1 MRDIAALAERV
12 LSPRTGLIKSL
23 LFLPGQARSA
33 GFFNCINMTP
43 DYGRLPH
50 GHNIQTAGALGLTER
65 DAIVK
70 SIFEGLERYSGAHID
85 HERLVW
91 SKPTSAQFLHSE
103 RFPIF
108 APWQHAQPGFPFA
121 PLDDGSEV
129 FWLGGTS
136 LFDLERRFVPA
147 AMVYVPYRP
156 ASRADNLG
164 LSTSTGMAAGWTRDE
179 ALLSGLLETV
189 ERDAFMIMWLNRL
202 SMPQLRLPAGS
213 VASALIAERLDR
225 SGATCAL
232 VDLTMDHGI
241 PTVMAVMHQR
251 IYGQACTTLGLS
263 AKPDHATAALKAF
276 HEASSSAERIR
287 YHLDQNSRAVW
298 QPKEGH
304 GDFTSLEQRDL
315 AYTSPALRPHLHFL
329 DSSAQ
334 AAVRATGDGLDGADA
349 GAQLLDA
356 LRRLRAVAG
365 EAVAVDLAPGDVAS
379 LGVKVV
385 KVLVPELVPLT
396 ADHRYPS
403 LGHRRI
409 FEVPVRLGYRSTP
422 HRLADLNPHPHP
434 FA

>member
-43 DYGRLPH
+43 DYDCLPH
-50 GHNIQTAGALGLTER
+50 GHNIQTAGALGLSEGE
-65 DAIVK
+65 AIVK
-70 SIFEGLERYSGAHID
+70 SIFEGLERYSGAHVD
-85 HERLVW
+85 HERLIW

-108 APWQHAQPGFPFA
+108 APWQYAQPGFPFQ
-121 PLDDGSEV
+121 PLDADSEV
-129 FWLGGTS
+129 FWVGGVS

-156 ASRADNLG
+156 AARGDNLG
-164 LSTSTGMAAGWTRDE
+164 LSTSTGMAAGWTREE

-202 SMPQLRLPAGS
+202 AMPRLQLAPDSA
-213 VASALIAERLDR
+213 ATALIDARLAR
-225 SGATCAL
+225 TGASCAL
-232 VDLTMDHGI
+232 IDLTMDHGI
-241 PTVMAVMHQR
+241 PTVMAVMHQH
-251 IYGQACTTLGLS
+251 IYGQECTTLGLS
-263 AKPDHATAALKAF
+263 AKADHASAAVKAF
-276 HEASSSAERIR
+276 HEAASSAERIR
-287 YHLDQNSRAVW
+287 YHLDQTGRAVF
-298 QPKEGH
+298 QPKDGN
-304 GDFTSLEQRDL
+304 GDFTSLETRDL
-315 AYTSPALRPHLHFL
+315 AYTSPALRPHLRFL
-329 DSSAQ
+329 DS
-334 AAVRATGDGLDGADA
+334 ATHTVLRTDGDGLAGADA
-349 GAQLLDA
+349 EARLLDA
-356 LRRLRAVAG
+356 LRRLRPFVG

-379 LGVKVV
+379 LGVKVR

-409 FEVPVRLGYRSTP
+409 FDVPVRLGYRAAPSQ
-422 HRLADLNPHPHP
+422 LDDLNQNPHP

>member
-43 DYGRLPH
+43 DYDRLPH
-50 GHNIQTAGALGLTER
+50 GHNIQTAGALGLSER

-85 HERLVW
+85 HERLIR

-108 APWQHAQPGFPFA
+108 APWQYAQPGFPFA
-121 PLDDGSEV
+121 PLDADSDV

-202 SMPQLRLPAGS
+202 SMPRLRLPAGS
-213 VASALIAERLDR
+213 VAAALIAERLVR

-232 VDLTMDHGI
+232 IDLTMDHGI
-241 PTVMAVMHQR
+241 PTVMAVMHQH

-263 AKPDHATAALKAF
+263 AKPDHAAAAVKAF

-287 YHLDQNSRAVW
+287 YHLDQNGRTVW

-304 GDFTSLEQRDL
+304 GDFTNLEQRDL
-315 AYTSPALRPHLHFL
+315 AYTSPALRPQLRFL
-329 DSSAQ
+329 DSATEAS
-334 AAVRATGDGLDGADA
+334 VRGERDGLAGLDA

-356 LRRLRAVAG
+356 LRRLRPFVG
-365 EAVAVDLAPGDVAS
+365 DAVAVDLAPGDVAS
-379 LGVKVV
+379 LGVKVC
-385 KVLVPELVPLT
+385 KVLVPDLVPLT

-409 FEVPVRLGYRSTP
+409 FEVPARLGYRGTP
-422 HRLADLNPHPHP
+422 GQAADLNPYPHP